1 MRLGQVIHGKRNSA
15 GRGHCESFAK
25 LSPWAMSQDVEHE
38 ELDSNEAES
47 KPVKY
52 DEQAMRPARGPLAQ
66 LRAYQK
72 QNSYTYVAD
81 G

>member
-1 MRLGQVIHGKRNSA
+1 MGSETRQAEAIAKASR
-15 GRGHCESFAK
+15 SF
-25 LSPWAMSQDVEHE
+25 LPWAMSQDVEHE